1 MISQS
6 CNERLITANLLGL
19 EKASVQVIEGL
30 ERKVRTYKAKI
41 LPSVYLTMPTI
52 TITRSLEMWY
62 LHAPDHTVP
71 YEITFKAVNDLY
83 NEGYFK
89 RLGISNYS
97 S

>member
-1 MISQS
+1 VIPQS
-6 CNERLITANLLGL
+6 RNERLIANLLGPK
-19 EKASVQVIEGL
+19 KAFIQVIEGL
-30 ERKVRTYKAKI
+30 ECKVRAYEAEI
-41 LPSVYLTMPTI
+41 LPLSYLTMLTI